1 MSASGIAVQDY
12 MGNGQS
18 NNTQVIL
25 PGLTLYFSYSTVI
38 AFYTPETGRVVS
50 ENIWSTT
57 TGKHIN
63 NLKDGAARVK
73 VNRAEFEDMLSKISV
88 TVSR

>member
-1 MSASGIAVQDY
+1 MSASKIEVQDF

-38 AFYTPETGRVVS
+38 AFYTPDTGRIVS

-63 NLKDGAARVK
+63 NLKNGATRIK
-73 VNRAEFEDMLSKISV
+73 VNRAEFENMLSKISV
-88 TVSR
+88 TVNV